1 MKNLIFLTTI
11 LLIVSSCSTSKKIAT
26 ESTPAPVPPEGVTFT
41 KVENL
46 EAFKTIYMPFEGNG
60 FGKEINNPYK
70 NDAGEN
76 IPQIR
81 HYGQHIYLISD
92 LSELS
97 DVGKTGTDVELALE
111 KVKKTH
117 YLKFQLRKENIQQE
131 YTDVKI
137 AGKNVKKFILKKP
150 WISGDKFSL
159 TIGYIIPHNITTAMI
174 ILDSEPTD
182 NKGSELLTKQIE
194 EAFEYMIATAEFRE
208 FQNN

>member
-1 MKNLIFLTTI
+1 MKNLIFLLTI
-11 LLIVSSCSTSKKIAT
+11 LVIVSSCSTSKKGT
-26 ESTPAPVPPEGVTFT
+26 TVSTPAPVPPEGVTFT
-41 KVENL
+41 KVENFK
-46 EAFKTIYMPFEGNG
+46 AFKTIHMPFEGNG
-60 FGKEINNPYK
+60 FGKDINAVAK

-97 DVGKTGTDVELALE
+97 DVGKTGTDIELALE
-111 KVKKTH
+111 KVKKTM

-137 AGKNVKKFILKKP
+137 AGKTVKKFILKKP
-150 WISGDKFSL
+150 WTSGDKFSL
-159 TIGYIIPHNITTAMI
+159 TIGYIVPHNNTTAMI

-182 NKGSELLTKQIE
+182 SSASELLTKQIE
-194 EAFEYMIATAEFRE
+194 EVFEYMIATTEFRE
-208 FQNN
+208 FQNK